1 MKRALLVLGISA
13 ACSGGKTKP
22 PVVTDHTELAPANAP
37 PGEEVTV
44 TAGDGVTI
52 AGTYYPP
59 AGEVNGCV
67 VFVHQLSSTRAEWQP
82 VIDRVRE
89 GKHIVAIDMRG
100 HGASK
105 TGADGAVVDWQKFET
120 ADWEKVE
127 DDIGKVM
134 DLLAA
139 KGASPPCILVGA
151 SIGSSAVLR
160 YSGTNP
166 SKVRALV
173 LLSPGLGYRGV
184 MTPDAARASQ
194 APVLIVRSEEPGAA
208 DAAGALKE
216 IWEGVT
222 PPVHVEIIVDPGQA
236 HGMKIVKGD
245 PAILDKVVAFIKQPP
260 K

>member
-1 MKRALLVLGISA
+1 MRYAILLAGLLA
-13 ACSGGKTKP
+13 ACGGGKSKQPTISDSTTP
-22 PVVTDHTELAPANAP
+22 TAADAP
-37 PGEEVTV
+37 PGEEVTI
-44 TAGDGVTI
+44 AASDGVTI

-59 AGEVNGCV
+59 AGEVNGCI

-82 VIDRVRE
+82 VIDRVRA

-105 TGADGAVVDWQKFET
+105 KGADGAVVDWQKFET

-127 DDIGKVM
+127 DDVGKVM
-134 DLLAA
+134 DLLAS
-139 KGASPPCILVGA
+139 KGASPPCTLVGS

-160 YSGTNP
+160 YAGSNP
-166 SKVRALV
+166 SKVRSLV

-184 MTPDAARASQ
+184 MTPDSARASQ
-194 APVLIVRSEEPGAA
+194 APALIVHSQEPGAA

-222 PPVHVEIIVDPGQA
+222 PPVKVEIIVDPGQE
-236 HGMKIVKGD
+236 HGMKIVGGD
-245 PAILDKVVAFIKQPP
+245 PKILERVVAFINEPP